1 MISQL
6 QIHSNLSPLQI
17 KLRTFLANGNCE
29 LMGIPFI
36 HRCSRTPVLSLR
48 WWHIFLILP
57 LSRLPHIS
65 SWYIPL
71 VLLVLSQACEFVK
84 LFQTDFSKVGVALRK
99 LSGHSNLLS
108 HKVKVNIPL
117 HHTFTSYLYVSFW
130 MRLVLVAVCII
141 VLCFCGIFVILFCL
155 FMFKRQ
161 RNRAYD
167 TKVYDIY

>member
-6 QIHSNLSPLQI
+6 QIPSNLSPLQI
-17 KLRTFLANGNCE
+17 KLRTFLASGNCE

-65 SWYIPL
+65 SRYIPL

-108 HKVKVNIPL
+108 HKVKISIPL
-117 HHTFTSYLYVSFW
+117 RNTFTSYLYVIPLRQFLNEIGFGSCVYYSS
-130 MRLVLVAVCII
+130 VLLWNLCHI
-141 VLCFCGIFVILFCL
+141 VLFVH
-155 FMFKRQ
+155 
-161 RNRAYD
+161 
-167 TKVYDIY
+167 V